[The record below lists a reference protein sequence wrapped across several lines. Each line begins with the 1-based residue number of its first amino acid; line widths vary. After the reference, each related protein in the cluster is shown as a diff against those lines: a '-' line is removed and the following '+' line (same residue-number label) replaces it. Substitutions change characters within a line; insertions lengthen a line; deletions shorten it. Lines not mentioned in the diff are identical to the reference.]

1 MAKRVVVEDAGGQG
15 SQPTEAAVVIGE
27 PIVIRVKKDGKGGRK
42 KKGSSRTSRRLA
54 DFEKGFSKAARRVS
68 KSCKNGWDEYF
79 DQRDKSERKRRDGA
93 VVDLY
98 VNASK
103 GIARALSESSS
114 ALTDLVR
121 PFNSKRLRKQVRKS
135 LRSVPMIF

>member
-1 MAKRVVVEDAGGQG
+1 MAKRVVVDATGDQGGQPA
-15 SQPTEAAVVIGE
+15 QAAVVIGE
-27 PIVIRVKKDGKGGRK
+27 PIVIRVKKDGGRKK
-42 KKGSSRTSRRLA
+42 KKGSSRASRRLS

-93 VVDLY
+93 LTDLY
-98 VNASK
+98 VNTSK
-103 GIARALSESSS
+103 GVARALSESSS

-121 PFNSKRLRKQVRKS
+121 PFNSKRMRKQLRRS
-135 LRSVPMIF
+135 LRSLPMFF